1 MESKTVSFY
10 ENEDFRLAMHDF
22 QVGNWLEGIEK
33 LRGLEQRYPLEQ
45 ELKTIRQGMETRSRV
60 DDYEVADLRR
70 DRLSLGLSWG
80 VRLVILVLAAV
91 LVFYGVQT
99 YSSRIQ
105 QQWSSA
111 RDLVESQVSTIE
123 LVTKFRNAQN
133 LLQADRPIEARALFE
148 EIYAVDPKYPQLDVF
163 MAEAETLAVRE
174 ENYTAAVQ
182 LYESGDLTGSL
193 AAFQAIEAEDK
204 IYKDVNIR
212 IQQIQKEMGLEE
224 QLVAAIEAFSAK
236 KWTEAITL
244 FQNLAEA
251 NAAYKQQDVEQFL
264 YDSYLKAAEEQLS
277 SPTPS
282 LNSLQAAEDYFQKAL
297 ALRPQ
302 NEEVLAKRTQARG
315 SIEAFLV
322 NSYVQAAKGAL
333 TQTADSLDALR
344 TAEEYF
350 SKALLIR
357 PGDAQVTRE
366 LNLARSYL
374 EAVDNFNKG
383 LWDRVIDG
391 LETVYAE
398 DKEYAAGTARQT
410 LYDAYIARGKN
421 RFASGSFLLSLS
433 DYQRAAV
440 IAQESPDSL
449 LRLFEA
455 QTLVAYTQ
463 GALRNFQEAV
473 LVYQT
478 ALESSG
484 LAEIARTKKNVLFQD
499 LVRARTLSD
508 AGNWESSYYLYRDTL
523 SKVDELYDRTTYVVK
538 GDDYITMLARKY
550 NSTVGAVLAAN
561 GLTNLSQVLEN
572 QVIIIPNLP

>member
-1 MESKTVSFY
+1 
-10 ENEDFRLAMHDF
+10 
-22 QVGNWLEGIEK
+22 
-33 LRGLEQRYPLEQ
+33 
-45 ELKTIRQGMETRSRV
+45 
-60 DDYEVADLRR
+60 
-70 DRLSLGLSWG
+70 
-80 VRLVILVLAAV
+80 
-91 LVFYGVQT
+91 
-99 YSSRIQ
+99 
-105 QQWSSA
+105 
-111 RDLVESQVSTIE
+111 
-123 LVTKFRNAQN
+123 
-133 LLQADRPIEARALFE
+133 
-148 EIYAVDPKYPQLDVF
+148 
-163 MAEAETLAVRE
+163 
-174 ENYTAAVQ
+174 
-182 LYESGDLTGSL
+182 
-193 AAFQAIEAEDK
+193 
-204 IYKDVNIR
+204 
-212 IQQIQKEMGLEE
+212 
-224 QLVAAIEAFSAK
+224 
-236 KWTEAITL
+236 
-244 FQNLAEA
+244 
-251 NAAYKQQDVEQFL
+251 
-264 YDSYLKAAEEQLS
+264 
-277 SPTPS
+277 
-282 LNSLQAAEDYFQKAL
+282 
-297 ALRPQ
+297 
-302 NEEVLAKRTQARG
+302 
-315 SIEAFLV
+315 
-322 NSYVQAAKGAL
+322 
-333 TQTADSLDALR
+333 
-344 TAEEYF
+344 
-350 SKALLIR
+350 
-357 PGDAQVTRE
+357 
-366 LNLARSYL
+366 
-374 EAVDNFNKG
+374 
-383 LWDRVIDG
+383 VIDG